1 MSKIC
6 EITGKRPMVGNNV
19 SHSKRR
25 TKRRFDV
32 NLFDKKFY
40 WPEQGCWIS
49 LRVSAKGLRT
59 INKKGLNATLIDAA
73 EKGLL

>member
-1 MSKIC
+1 MSKFC

-40 WPEQGCWIS
+40 WPEQGCWIP

-59 INKKGLNATLIDAA
+59 INKKGIDATLVEAA
-73 EKGLL
+73 KKGRL